1 MSEFETGL
9 PSVRLIQS
17 YIKEKQ
23 QIELKLVTGDLLV
36 GRVFWLDNSCI
47 CLLDASEK
55 QILISRQAIAY
66 IKATG

>member
-9 PSVRLIQS
+9 PSSRLIQS

-23 QIELKLVTGDLLV
+23 QVELKLLTNDLLV
-36 GRVFWLDNSCI
+36 GRIFWQDNNCI
-47 CLLDASEK
+47 CVLDASEK

-66 IKATG
+66 IKSNG

>member
-23 QIELKLVTGDLLV
+23 QVELKLLTNDLLV
-36 GRVFWLDNSCI
+36 GRIFWQDNNCI
-47 CLLDASEK
+47 CVLDASEK

-66 IKATG
+66 IKSNG